1 VENRSIILLVE
12 DNESHALLAMRGL
25 SQFPSKHSIIHVSDG
40 EAALDYIFRRG
51 EYSNPRKSPT
61 PNLILL
67 DLRLPRVDGI
77 DVLREIKNSEDHRA
91 IPVVILTS
99 SMAEPDIVRAY
110 FFYANSYIVKP
121 LDFEEFRRQ
130 MLEIANYWLTRNI
143 NPL

>member
-1 VENRSIILLVE
+1 MENKSIILLVE

-25 SQFPSKHSIIHVSDG
+25 SQFPEKHNVIHVSDG
-40 EAALDYIFRRG
+40 EAALNYIFRRE
-51 EYSNPRKSPT
+51 EYSNPRKSPR

-67 DLRLPRVDGI
+67 DLRLPKIDGI
-77 DVLREIKNSEDHRA
+77 DVLKEIKSSEDHRD

-121 LDFEEFRRQ
+121 LDFDEFRRQ
-130 MLEIANYWLTRNI
+130 MLDIANYWLLRNI